1 MGITG
6 KVEKME
12 KMSKYAYEVNKFA
25 LDTLKKGEMV
35 KVETYDENTLIII
48 TAYKTYKIAKKDY
61 ILQFEPFS
69 MMNIAGIYDNPNYKE
84 AIKSDVII
92 QRNDRKKTQVRK
104 FENDNIEVY
113 ANIKLLPKQYK
124 SVKILGKFKPIIFD
138 DSIMVL
144 PINMGPEYYTK

>member
-1 MGITG
+1 
-6 KVEKME
+6 ME
-12 KMSKYAYEVNKFA
+12 KISKYTYEVNKFA
-25 LDTLKKGEMV
+25 LDTLKKGEMLR
-35 KVETYDENTLIII
+35 VEHYDDKTVLII
-48 TAYKTYKIAKKDY
+48 TAYKVYKIAKKDY
-61 ILQFEPFS
+61 LLQYEPYS
-69 MMNIAGIYDNPNYKE
+69 MLNVTGIYDNPNYKE

-92 QRNDRKKTQVRK
+92 QRDDRKKTQVRK